1 MDVLFTLDL
10 LLKDV
15 GKADTL
21 INHMTEY
28 IQLNIQKFIRRWVEF
43 MFLEPKIIFP

>member
-1 MDVLFTLDL
+1 MLVL
-10 LLKDV
+10 LLRAA
-15 GKADTL
+15 GKVAMPT
-21 INHMTEY
+21 NHMTEY